1 MKASKMKILPIVLVV
16 LATTGCANRTTLYQ
30 WGGYEDLLFQSYKNP
45 DKAADFLS
53 GLETHIVKMEQS
65 QQRVAPGLYAEL
77 GTLYLQAGDSIK
89 AVALYT
95 KEKSAWPES
104 AGLMNSLIENIGK
117 RNTSK
122 TEVKS

>member
-1 MKASKMKILPIVLVV
+1 MKILTIALVL
-16 LATTGCANRTTLYQ
+16 LATTGCANRTALYQ
-30 WGGYEDLLFQSYKNP
+30 WGGYEDMLFQSYKNP
-45 DKAADFLS
+45 DKSAEFLS
-53 GLETHIVKMEQS
+53 GLEKHVMKMEQS
-65 QQRVAPGLYAEL
+65 QQKIAPGLYAEL

-95 KEKSAWPES
+95 KEKNAWPES

-117 RNTSK
+117 RNNTK